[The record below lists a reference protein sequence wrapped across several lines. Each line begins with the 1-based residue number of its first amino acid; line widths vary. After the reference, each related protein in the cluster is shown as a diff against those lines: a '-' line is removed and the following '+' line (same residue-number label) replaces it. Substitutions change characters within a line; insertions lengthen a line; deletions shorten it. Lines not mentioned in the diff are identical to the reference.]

1 MALVTIFSRFALVCQ
16 GHWKWNGQRAQT
28 LEQTN
33 KQTILNSHTNPF
45 DISSES
51 SMLQIEIEFTPVKID
66 NSKTNI

>member
-1 MALVTIFSRFALVCQ
+1 MQ
-16 GHWKWNGQRAQT
+16 DGQRVQT

-33 KQTILNSHTNPF
+33 KQTIHNSHTNPF